1 MQIPLLRGREFTKS
15 DNAGAAPVVLVNQ
28 EFVRRFLPKGNAIGQ
43 HITIY
48 MGNGA
53 SQVRSEIVGIVGDV
67 KDWFGQRN
75 FNPQVYAAFL
85 QSPSDDMTV
94 VVRTKTAAASVAPG
108 VRTAVWAVDKDQP
121 LGTVMEMRQLIDAR
135 GAAGDRLLGELLGI
149 FAGVAL
155 LLAAVGLYG
164 IIAHGMTQRT
174 HEIGI
179 RMALGADRGTVLRL
193 VIREGMMLAS
203 IGLVIGLA
211 AAYLLPGLFRAA
223 FGDFSVHPTWV
234 FLIAPAL
241 LAGSTLLASY
251 IPARKATTVDPL
263 VALRYE

>member
-1 MQIPLLRGREFTKS
+1 
-15 DNAGAAPVVLVNQ
+15 
-28 EFVRRFLPKGNAIGQ
+28 
-43 HITIY
+43 
-48 MGNGA
+48 
-53 SQVRSEIVGIVGDV
+53 
-67 KDWFGQRN
+67 
-75 FNPQVYAAFL
+75 
-85 QSPSDDMTV
+85 
-94 VVRTKTAAASVAPG
+94 
-108 VRTAVWAVDKDQP
+108 
-121 LGTVMEMRQLIDAR
+121 
-135 GAAGDRLLGELLGI
+135 
-149 FAGVAL
+149 
-155 LLAAVGLYG
+155 
-164 IIAHGMTQRT
+164 
-174 HEIGI
+174 
-179 RMALGADRGTVLRL
+179 MALGADRGTVLRL